1 MIEYIKGDLFSNKTD
16 SLAHAVSA
24 DLKMGAG
31 IAKAFNKKWG
41 VAIRKQIQL
50 HPELSQSKCVVVPV
64 RDRLIYNLVT
74 KKRYFQ
80 KPTLD
85 SMEEALS
92 KMFEIANQYE
102 SAIAM
107 PKIGCGLDKLKW
119 KDVKK
124 LIKKHQGNV
133 RVKVYEL

>member
-16 SLAHAVSA
+16 SLAHCISR

-41 VAIRKQIQL
+41 VAIRKHIQL
-50 HPELSQSKCVVVPV
+50 NPELSKCECIVVPV

-74 KKRYFQ
+74 KKIYFQ
-80 KPTLD
+80 KPTLE
-85 SMEEALS
+85 SMEASLRE
-92 KMFEIANQYE
+92 MFDIANDVE
-102 SAIAM
+102 NVIAM
-107 PKIGCGLDKLKW
+107 PKIGCGLDRLKW
-119 KDVKK
+119 KDVEK
-124 LIKKHQGNV
+124 LIKKYQGNV